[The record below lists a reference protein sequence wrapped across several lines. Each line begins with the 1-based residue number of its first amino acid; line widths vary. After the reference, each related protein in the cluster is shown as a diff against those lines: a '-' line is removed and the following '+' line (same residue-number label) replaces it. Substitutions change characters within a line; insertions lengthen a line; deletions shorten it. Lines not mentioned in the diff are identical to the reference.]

1 MNDLTNSSAPDDAT
15 PPAAGAT
22 PVEAAAGS
30 IAPAR
35 AAEPVAGQTS
45 GVAADAAD
53 TGAVNATPPAALSAD
68 VETAST
74 VDTPAAGRASAAATP
89 AVDASVTPVS
99 AGAAPI
105 DAAAA
110 TGASVAAEL
119 AGATPAAGASAVPTE
134 AGAVPTE
141 APAVGASATSTSS
154 GAASIDAVV
163 VGATAA
169 AAAAAATSADT
180 ASTTGAAVAPTPSGT
195 APTDAPTLAPA
206 DLDAAVARATD
217 ALLAAQ
223 QPDGHWVYELEA
235 DSTIPAEY
243 VLLVHYLG
251 ETPNLEL
258 ERKIARYL
266 RRVQLPGG
274 GWPLFTDGAP
284 DVSASVKAYFALKM
298 IGDDA
303 DAEHMVRARN
313 AIHAMGGAEM
323 SNVFTRIQLA
333 LFGVVP
339 WFAVPMMPVEIML
352 LPQWF
357 PFHLSKV
364 SYWART
370 VTVPLLVL
378 NAKRPL
384 AKNPRGVRVDELFVA
399 PPVNA
404 GLLPRAGHQSP
415 AWFACFR
422 VLDGLLRLTDGLFPR
437 YTRERA
443 IRQAVQFVDERL
455 NGEDGLGAIY
465 PAMAN
470 SVMMY
475 AALGYP
481 EDHPNRAI
489 ARRSLEKLLVIH
501 DDETDE
507 AYCQPCLSPVWDTS
521 LAAHALLETGEP
533 RAEAAAIR
541 GLDWLRPLQILDV
554 RGDWIS
560 RRPDVRPGGWAFQY
574 ANPHYPD
581 VDDTAVVALAM
592 DRVAKLENTDVYRDA
607 IARAREW
614 VVGMQSS
621 DGGWGAFEP
630 ENTHHYLN
638 SIPFSDHGAL
648 LDPPT
653 ADVSGRCLSMLAQ
666 LGETTGNSPPA
677 RYALDYLLAE
687 QEPDGSWYGR
697 WGMNYIY
704 GTWSALGA
712 LNAAGLPFDDPR
724 VKRAAQWLLSI
735 QNPDGGWGEDGNSYK
750 LDYRGY
756 ERATSTASQTA
767 WALLG
772 LMAAGEVEHP
782 AVARGIAWLAAEQRE
797 HGLWDE
803 TRFTATGFPRVFYL
817 RYHGYRK
824 FFPLWALARYRNLRR
839 SGTRRVTVGM

>member
-1 MNDLTNSSAPDDAT
+1 MNDLTDMAT
-15 PPAAGAT
+15 
-22 PVEAAAGS
+22 
-30 IAPAR
+30 
-35 AAEPVAGQTS
+35 
-45 GVAADAAD
+45 
-53 TGAVNATPPAALSAD
+53 LSAG
-68 VETAST
+68 T
-74 VDTPAAGRASAAATP
+74 VPA
-89 AVDASVTPVS
+89 
-99 AGAAPI
+99 
-105 DAAAA
+105 
-110 TGASVAAEL
+110 E
-119 AGATPAAGASAVPTE
+119 
-134 AGAVPTE
+134 
-141 APAVGASATSTSS
+141 
-154 GAASIDAVV
+154 
-163 VGATAA
+163 
-169 AAAAAATSADT
+169 
-180 ASTTGAAVAPTPSGT
+180 
-195 APTDAPTLAPA
+195 
-206 DLDAAVARATD
+206 LDAAVARATD

-223 QPDGHWVYELEA
+223 NADGHWVYELEA

-258 ERKIARYL
+258 EQKIGRYL
-266 RRVQLPGG
+266 RRIQQADG

-284 DVSASVKAYFALKM
+284 NISASVKAYFALKV
-298 IGDDA
+298 IGDDEN
-303 DAEHMVRARN
+303 AEHMQRARR

-333 LFGVVP
+333 LYGAIP
-339 WFAVPMMPVEIML
+339 WRAVPMMPVEIML

-370 VTVPLLVL
+370 VIVPLLVL

-384 AKNPRGVRVDELFVA
+384 AKNPRGVRIDELFID

-404 GLLPRAGHQSP
+404 GLLPRQGHQS
-415 AWFACFR
+415 AGWFAFFR
-422 VLDGLLRLTDGLFPR
+422 AVDHVLRAVDGLFPA

-443 IRQAVQFVDERL
+443 IRQAVAFVDERL

-470 SVMMY
+470 AVMMY
-475 AALGYP
+475 DVLGYA

-489 ARRSLEKLLVIH
+489 ARKSIEKLLVVH
-501 DDETDE
+501 EDE

-521 LAAHALLETGEP
+521 LAAHALLETRDP
-533 RAEAAAIR
+533 HAEQAAVR

-560 RRPDVRPGGWAFQY
+560 RRPHVRPGGWAFQY

-581 VDDTAVVALAM
+581 VDDTAVVAMAM
-592 DRVAKLENTDVYRDA
+592 DRAQKLNQSDTYRES

-630 ENTHHYLN
+630 ENTQYYLN
-638 SIPFSDHGAL
+638 NIPFSDHGAL

-653 ADVSGRCLSMLAQ
+653 ADVSGRCLSMLSQ
-666 LGETTGNSPPA
+666 LGETALTSDAA
-677 RYALDYLLAE
+677 RRALDYMLKE

-697 WGMNYIY
+697 WGMNYVY
-704 GTWSALGA
+704 GTWTALCA
-712 LNAAGLPFDDPR
+712 LNAAGLGPDDAR

-735 QNPDGGWGEDGNSYK
+735 QNKDGGWGEDGDSYK
-750 LDYRGY
+750 LNYRGY
-756 ERATSTASQTA
+756 EPAPSTASQTA

-772 LMAAGEVEHP
+772 LMAAGEVNNP
-782 AVARGIAWLAAEQRE
+782 AVKRGIDYLIAEQKE

-803 TRFTATGFPRVFYL
+803 ARFTATGFPRVFYL

-824 FFPLWALARYRNLRR
+824 FFPLWALARYRNLKRDN
-839 SGTRRVTVGM
+839 TTRVTVGI